1 MRRNQNSPYS
11 HMSPYP
17 GAASRLADANGNE
30 PVSSSRMDTSR
41 HNTLLA
47 STPTPPPTTT
57 TNSVINGA
65 YTSGRSH
72 NSVFT
77 PPGQAY
83 RQQTVSNWN
92 QTVITTNMNNT
103 DSRDSSSNI
112 PQAYP
117 IAQDGD
123 IPLQNLNTGRPS

>member
-30 PVSSSRMDTSR
+30 PLISSRMDTSR
-41 HNTLLA
+41 HNTLLV
-47 STPTPPPTTT
+47 SPTPPPPNT
-57 TNSVINGA
+57 TNNVINGA

-77 PPGQAY
+77 PPGQAH
-83 RQQTVSNWN
+83 RQQIVSNLN
-92 QTVITTNMNNT
+92 QTMITTNMNNN
-103 DSRDSSSNI
+103 DSRNSSSSI

-117 IAQDGD
+117 VAQDGD
-123 IPLQNLNTGRPS
+123 IPLQNLNTGRRL